1 MRRAVSIAVL
11 ASLALAGLASGV
23 MAASGGASSRV
34 AARVTVTASEFKF
47 TLSRRSVPAGTV
59 VFTVVNRGKLSHD
72 FRIAGKTTPV
82 LRPGASA
89 TLRVTFAKR
98 GRYGYLCTL
107 PGHAKAGMKGILAV
121 ATTPALTTSGP
132 PVTAATTVAGPT
144 TTVTV
149 DMYEYRYELSQTSL
163 PSGKVVFVITNRG
176 GVVHNFDLVG
186 VKAGAY
192 LSPGATETWTVG
204 LAAGAYSFKCDVPFH
219 AERGMTGTLSVG

>member
-1 MRRAVSIAVL
+1 
-11 ASLALAGLASGV
+11 
-23 MAASGGASSRV
+23 
-34 AARVTVTASEFKF
+34 
-47 TLSRRSVPAGTV
+47 
-59 VFTVVNRGKLSHD
+59 
-72 FRIAGKTTPV
+72 
-82 LRPGASA
+82 
-89 TLRVTFAKR
+89 
-98 GRYGYLCTL
+98 
-107 PGHAKAGMKGILAV
+107 MKGILAV

-192 LSPGATETWTVG
+192 LSPGATETWTVR
-204 LAAGAYSFKCDVPFH
+204 AGRRPLQLQMRRALPRRTRHDRH
-219 AERGMTGTLSVG
+219 AQRRVSSRVVRPNPSARSRSSSAPR